1 MSNLEN
7 RYRRLLR
14 VLPRWYR
21 AEREEEMVGLFLADR
36 TDDLDLEH
44 GWPGWGETGATL
56 ALAARA
62 RLGVVGGPPR
72 AAVVGEVVRLVALI
86 GLLVQVSYAFTWLGD
101 SLTSTTLGAPGIA
114 GVPLAVNLLLVGGAV
129 AMALGQRA
137 PAKALVCA
145 VAVYGLVVVPLADD
159 GPVAFLSVLW
169 QLPLWM
175 TAAALVLGF
184 HRDAPAPNP
193 WRWRW
198 AMLGVAVAAGAFGA
212 ASANWEFF
220 TTLRV
225 TAGELLP
232 LVVLVAGVV
241 HLVRRGP
248 TAPGLAIAVWLL
260 ALLPM
265 ELFSLRVTLAYP
277 QAPGLAAYLLVR
289 ATGLVVIAATLLVV
303 GLRELRRP
311 ARAVTP

>member
-1 MSNLEN
+1 MSTLER

-44 GWPGWGETGATL
+44 GRPGWGETGATL
-56 ALAARA
+56 GLAARA
-62 RLGVVGGPPR
+62 RLGAVGGPPR
-72 AAVVGEVVRLVALI
+72 AAVVGEVVRLVAMI
-86 GLLVQVSYAFTWLGD
+86 GLLAQVSYAFTWLGD

-129 AMALGQRA
+129 AMAFGQRA
-137 PAKALVCA
+137 PAKAVVGT
-145 VAVYGLVVVPLADD
+145 VAVYGLVVVPLAGD

-175 TAAALVLGF
+175 TAVALVAGY
-184 HRDAPAPNP
+184 HRDAPGPDP
-193 WRWRW
+193 WPWRW
-198 AMLGVAVAAGAFGA
+198 AMLGVAVAFGVFGA
-212 ASANWEFF
+212 ASANWEPV

-232 LVVLVAGVV
+232 LVLLGAGVA
-241 HLVRRGP
+241 HLARRGR
-248 TAPGLAIAVWLL
+248 TAPGLALGVWLL

-277 QAPGLAAYLLVR
+277 QTPGLTAYLLVR
-289 ATGLVVIAATLLVV
+289 ATALAVVAATLLVV
-303 GLRELRRP
+303 GLRQLRRP
-311 ARAVTP
+311 ALTVTP